1 MRKRIIGLVTVFAVI
16 IGISATSLANSSYSH
31 SYSSHK
37 ETCSI
42 TVSGSDTYNAVVQ
55 TKVYNNNGTILDS
68 DSASNTSLK
77 STTLSTS
84 SYSTSAT
91 HGYWYAHCS
100 NNQHSNEHFTYDG
113 IDS

>member
-1 MRKRIIGLVTVFAVI
+1 MRKRIVGSVTAFVI
-16 IGISATSLANSSYSH
+16 IIGVAATSLATSSYSH

-68 DSASNTSLK
+68 DSASNTSLQND
-77 STTLSTS
+77 TLSTS
-84 SYSTSAT
+84 SYSSSAT
-91 HGYWYAHCS
+91 HGYYYAHCS
-100 NNQHSNEHFTYDG
+100 NNQHSNEHITKEG

>member
-31 SYSSHK
+31 GYSNHK
-37 ETCSI
+37 ETCSV

-55 TKVYNNNGTILDS
+55 TKVYNNSGTVLDS
-68 DSASNTSLK
+68 DSASNTSLHND
-77 STTLSTS
+77 TLSTY
-84 SYSTSAT
+84 SYHINAT

-100 NNQHSNEHFTYDG
+100 NNQHSNEHFTKDG